1 MKDLIIES
9 MRAMIALSIDF
20 IAYIK
25 SSIGQKQIILLIDHL
40 LAQRWLPELMQ
51 LNRWRLMIIA
61 ISFK

>member
-25 SSIGQKQIILLIDHL
+25 SSIRQKQIILLIDHL

>member
-40 LAQRWLPELMQ
+40 LAQR
-51 LNRWRLMIIA
+51 
-61 ISFK
+61 